1 MGMRGGSVETGGRE
15 MERGMELEMENCN
28 NGNFS

>member
-1 MGMRGGSVETGGRE
+1 VGMRCGSVETGGRE
-15 MERGMELEMENCN
+15 MERGMELEMEKGN